1 MENEDYMGRL
11 QDDLAL
17 KDYSASTRS
26 MYTTTVKKLLDFVQK
41 PPEAITEDDVRRYIL
56 HMKNDLHLSNR
67 TINSYIAALRFF
79 FSVTMDRPLNPMKVP
94 KMKTT
99 ISVPEVFTEPELKR
113 LMNAT
118 TDVKYQAI
126 FSLAYGSGLRVS
138 EIRRLHVE
146 DIRSDSMQIFV
157 RESKR
162 RKERYTILG
171 EATLNLLRRYYVEYH
186 IRKTSVNGLLFP
198 GDSWDGTMSSNGINN
213 ALKKYLAEAG
223 IVKSKDVSMHTLRH
237 SFATLLLESGADI
250 FLIKRLMGHSSLT
263 STEIY
268 MHVAIVPNKRPVS
281 PADL

>member
-1 MENEDYMGRL
+1 MGRL
-11 QDDLAL
+11 QVDLAL

-26 MYTTTVKKLLDFVQK
+26 MYTTTVKKLLDFVHK

-268 MHVAIVPNKRPVS
+268 MHVAIVQNKRPVS